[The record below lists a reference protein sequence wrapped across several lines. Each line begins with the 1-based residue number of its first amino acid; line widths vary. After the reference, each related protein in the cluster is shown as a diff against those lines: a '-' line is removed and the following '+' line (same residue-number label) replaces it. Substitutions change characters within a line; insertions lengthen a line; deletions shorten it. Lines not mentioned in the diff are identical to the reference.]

1 MLHQAQLLGMMASFP
16 LQDLM
21 DAGSLETWSAG
32 MTVAEY
38 PAAGQPI
45 AMTRPTVVGFV
56 GRARRGPVNEAVAIS
71 SLAEYQRIFG
81 TPTASSWLSHAV
93 TQFFEHGGQ
102 HARVVRVINRGACA
116 TLHMPAGEGR
126 IILRARDP
134 GRHEHLRISVDHD
147 RVEPEPLRF
156 NLVVQRLSDTEPRRV
171 VDQEIYRRL
180 TVQPGS
186 EDYLGDA
193 LMGSSLVRLAGPCP
207 LQRPDRTVSSSAG
220 AAVSYIDL
228 RADGHDGDDL
238 CDYDLV
244 GSATDCT
251 GLFALNAC
259 DELSLLCLPP
269 PAPNRDLGLTT
280 LVAAERFCRQR
291 GVMLVFDPP
300 RAWSSAR
307 IAMKEAAELGL
318 ASGNAMTYYPR
329 LQRRGD
335 TAERLLPA
343 CGAIAGMLARK
354 DATAGLWRALDS
366 QTGLLRGS
374 LAPAEDVPPEMA
386 QKLRRLGINVF
397 SRAAGGACVLRGD
410 ATLAGSSA
418 SAHEWQSLTQ
428 RRLALHVLDSV
439 SRATRWLVF
448 EQNDPVLWARVRRQA
463 SMFLQELHEQGAFAG
478 HTPEQ
483 SWFVKC
489 DADTVVQDRHGAP
502 QLNIVLGIALSRP
515 SEFLIFN
522 IAHRLGSTR
531 ISSMPLTRSLSLA
544 G

>member
-1 MLHQAQLLGMMASFP
+1 
-16 LQDLM
+16 
-21 DAGSLETWSAG
+21 

-38 PAAGQPI
+38 PAAGQAI
-45 AMTRPTVVGFV
+45 AMTRSTVAGFV
-56 GRARRGPVNEAVAIS
+56 GRARRGPVDEAVAITG
-71 SLAEYQRIFG
+71 LADYQRIFG
-81 TPTASSWLSHAV
+81 TPTAWSWLSHAV

-102 HARVVRVINRGACA
+102 EARVVRVINRGACA
-116 TLHMPAGEGR
+116 TLHMPAGDSR

-156 NLVVQRLSDTEPRRV
+156 NLVVQRLSDSEPRRV

-193 LMGSSLVRLAGPCP
+193 LMNSSLVRLAGPCP
-207 LQRPDRTVSSSAG
+207 LQRPERTVSSTAA

-228 RADGHDGDDL
+228 RADGHDGDEL

-244 GSATDCT
+244 GSAMDHT
-251 GLFALNAC
+251 GLFALSAC
-259 DELSLLCLPP
+259 EDLSLLCLPP
-269 PAPNRDLGLTT
+269 PAQNRDLGLTT
-280 LVAAERFCRQR
+280 LVAAERFCRQQ

-300 RAWSSAR
+300 SAWSSAR
-307 IAMKEAAELGL
+307 DALHEAGELGL

-329 LQRRGD
+329 LLRRGD
-335 TAERLLPA
+335 TSERLLPA

-374 LAPAEDVPPEMA
+374 FAPAEDVTPEMA

-397 SRAAGGACVLRGD
+397 CRGAGGSCVLRGD
-410 ATLAGSSA
+410 VTLAGSSA

-439 SRATRWLVF
+439 SRATRWVVF
-448 EQNDPVLWARVRRQA
+448 EHNDPVLWARVRRQV
-463 SMFLQELHEQGAFAG
+463 SMFLQALHEQGAFAG

-489 DADTVVQDRHGAP
+489 DADTVVQDREGAA
-502 QLNIVLGIALSRP
+502 QLNILLGVALSRP

-531 ISSMPLTRSLSLA
+531 VSSMPLTRSLSLA